1 MTAAVR
7 RLAATAVATMA
18 LIATAGCSSGHSTA
32 PTSPGP
38 TTALPSSQPL
48 PSGKAGSPPVALPGP
63 SSVNNQDPDAVSKA
77 VVTVQWTV
85 DTTIDSSQYQAELR
99 SAPFLTAD
107 YLSALKSTP
116 PLAAPG
122 TQWSEWARH
131 RAYTTVTARAEHD
144 DQPADSAALARR
156 QWGITVTPHG
166 RDGWTGTPT
175 TATVFV
181 TMSRASSGSPWR
193 VSAIN
198 VSS

>member
-1 MTAAVR
+1 MAFATAA
-7 RLAATAVATMA
+7 LMAAV
-18 LIATAGCSSGHSTA
+18 GCSSGHATA
-32 PTSPGP
+32 PTPPGP

-48 PSGKAGSPPVALPGP
+48 PSGKAGSPPVPLPAP
-63 SSVNNQDPDAVSKA
+63 STVNGQDPDAVSKA
-77 VVTVQWTV
+77 VIAVQWTV
-85 DTTIDSSQYQAELR
+85 DSTIDSSQYQAELR

-144 DQPADSAALARR
+144 DQPADSATLARR
-156 QWGITVTPHG
+156 QWGIIVTPHG
-166 RDGWTGTPT
+166 RDGWTGRPT

-181 TMSRASSGSPWR
+181 TMSRVGAKSPWL
-193 VSAIN
+193 VSAVN